1 MGERGAAEDVLS
13 RGGRKLEAALERFD
27 LGAAVKGAAAVDVGA
42 STGGFTAALLRH
54 GARSVVAV
62 DVGHGQLH
70 AALRADA
77 RVTAMENSDWKT
89 LALTEAPGPFDF
101 FTVDVSFVAARNMLR
116 GLALRLRP
124 GAEGVVL
131 VKPQFELADKQVR
144 GGRGGDEN
152 LRRAGLGQGTKTAAE
167 LGLAGVAH
175 SGSPVEGG
183 RGRRRLRGGARGLGR
198 GGGVEARGCGR
209 PRRGRARL
217 RGAPCAPGG
226 ATVAVRAS
234 ATKCRVYHAGG
245 SAESVLLGV
254 GDAVGD
260 VRP

>member
-42 STGGFTAALLRH
+42 STGGFPAALLRH

-116 GLALRLRP
+116 GLAFRLRD
-124 GAEGVVL
+124 GAQGVVL

-144 GGRGGDEN
+144 GGRVDDQN
-152 LRRAGLGQGTKTAAE
+152 LRRAALEKVTTKAAALGFDV
-167 LGLAGVAH
+167 VAH
-175 SGSPVEGG
+175 ADSPVA
-183 RGRRRLRGGARGLGR
+183 GRRR
-198 GGGVEARGCGR
+198 
-209 PRRGRARL
+209 
-217 RGAPCAPGG
+217 
-226 ATVAVRAS
+226 TI
-234 ATKCRVYHAGG
+234 
-245 SAESVLLGV
+245 
-254 GDAVGD
+254 
-260 VRP
+260 